1 MDKNQNQLE
10 KLISENLN
18 QDLLDIKDDKSNAV
32 NNEINNIIIIKELIN
47 SLKEKINIYEKQ
59 IKKLI
64 DDKVK
69 LQMDMNSIILQNLS
83 LKKKIILSKK

>member
-69 LQMDMNSIILQNLS
+69 LQIDIFLIFISNIYYIF
-83 LKKKIILSKK
+83 IG

>member
-47 SLKEKINIYEKQ
+47 SLK
-59 IKKLI
+59 
-64 DDKVK
+64 
-69 LQMDMNSIILQNLS
+69 
-83 LKKKIILSKK
+83 

>member
-83 LKKKIILSKK
+83 LIIKEKK

>member
-1 MDKNQNQLE
+1 MDKIQNQGSKIFSEQLSEDLNNIKEE
-10 KLISENLN
+10 KDLIKSIPSSDINPIIT
-18 QDLLDIKDDKSNAV
+18 IKD
-32 NNEINNIIIIKELIN
+32 LIN

-69 LQMDMNSIILQNLS
+69 LQMEIN
-83 LKKKIILSKK
+83 

>member
-47 SLKEKINIYEKQ
+47 T
-59 IKKLI
+59 
-64 DDKVK
+64 
-69 LQMDMNSIILQNLS
+69 
-83 LKKKIILSKK
+83 